1 MTTDPYN
8 GPVATRSYRSD
19 LRTQQAELTRGL
31 IAEAARSAFLEHGW
45 TGTSIKN
52 VAERAGVSDAT
63 VYAVFGSKAGLALS
77 LVDTIDARADVPRI
91 LAELEAAEGDPTT
104 QLGAFIGFDRRL
116 YERAG
121 DVVRLLVEVGRNQPE
136 LAKAQAEGRLRGERN
151 RRRIFS
157 GWPAKVWRSG
167 IAVERAVDIYA
178 VTVNIG
184 TYDEAIEQRG
194 WTPDQLQEWWHTS
207 LTELLLRP

>member
-1 MTTDPYN
+1 
-8 GPVATRSYRSD
+8 VATRAYRSD

-45 TGTSIKN
+45 AGTSIKN

-91 LAELEAAEGDPTT
+91 LAELKAAEGDPPT

-121 DVVRLLVEVGRNQPE
+121 DVVRLLVEVGRNQPD

-157 GWPAKVWRSG
+157 SWPAQVWRDG
-167 IAVERAVDIYA
+167 IDVERAVDIYA

-184 TYDEAIEQRG
+184 TYDEAIEHRG
-194 WTPDQLQEWWHTS
+194 WSPDQLEEWWHAS
-207 LTELLLRP
+207 LTEQLLQPPG